1 MNYVLIA
8 IWINSAGVN
17 ITITEV
23 SSASKCYEAKAQ
35 IEKTVNIMRNTQ
47 MSVMCVKK

>member
-17 ITITEV
+17 MTMTEV
-23 SSASKCYEAKAQ
+23 SSGSTCYEAKEK

-47 MSVMCVKK
+47 VSVMCVKK